1 MSEQLKN
8 IWKNVT
14 EFWGKLNKRKKTLI
28 IGGLLVLVISALI
41 ITFILNN
48 KDYVVLFRNMD
59 EAESVEVMKQL
70 QESKI
75 DYKYQTDGTIL
86 IPKEQESLL
95 RMQLAQAG
103 HPRTGIN
110 YDIFTENID
119 FMTTDYEKRQYEI
132 FQLQERLQSS
142 IETIDGVK
150 EAIVTINLPQDKSFA
165 WETDKKESSASVK
178 INSKQIF
185 PVSTHL
191 PVYMIVFL
199 FVYVT
204 NHVFGFN
211 YIRQ

>member
-28 IGGLLVLVISALI
+28 IGGLLVLVIGALI

-178 INSKQIF
+178 INLQDMAHTHQMPSLCQSLNNFVF
-185 PVSTHL
+185 PWIL
-191 PVYMIVFL
+191 QDL
-199 FVYVT
+199 
-204 NHVFGFN
+204 
-211 YIRQ
+211 